1 MARERGIPYPEQHFG
16 RWLQKAVQR
25 KIDERSGLD
34 SAAAVSRWL
43 GHAEPTR
50 MNKWIKGRLLPRPE
64 DYAALARLGLA
75 RERIHELVAHDRMA
89 ALAHDEELDSA
100 ELLKT
105 AASIAHLGGMSKA
118 EVIRLLQKADF
129 EELERALE
137 SS

>member
-1 MARERGIPYPEQHFG
+1 MARERRIPYPERHFG

-25 KIDERSGLD
+25 KIDESSGLD

-64 DYAALARLGLA
+64 DYAALAKLGLA
-75 RERIHELVAHDRMA
+75 REQIHELVAHDRMA

-118 EVIRLLQKADF
+118 EVIRILQKADF

>member
-1 MARERGIPYPEQHFG
+1 MARERGIPYPERHFG

-25 KIDERSGLD
+25 KIDESSGLD

-64 DYAALARLGLA
+64 DYADLARLGLA
-75 RERIHELVAHDRMA
+75 PEQVHELVVHDRMA